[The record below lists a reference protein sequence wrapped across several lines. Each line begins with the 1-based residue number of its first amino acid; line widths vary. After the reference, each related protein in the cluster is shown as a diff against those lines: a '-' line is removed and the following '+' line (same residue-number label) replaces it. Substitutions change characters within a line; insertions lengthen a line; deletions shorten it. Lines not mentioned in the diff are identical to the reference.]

1 MPARGRGENG
11 RIPGAAKRRRPP
23 TTTEGLMSHRSFHL
37 PARLAALAAA
47 SAACVGVA
55 AAPAGAAQQDGLVNV
70 DLTGNTIQLPIGV
83 AANVCDV
90 TVAALS
96 TNTFGGSSVC
106 TAASR
111 PTAGSSNAGGG
122 GGGVQRGLV
131 NVSVTDNTIQVPIGI
146 AANVCDVTVALLSS
160 GTFTGND
167 RCSAVSRPVAT
178 A

>member
-55 AAPAGAAQQDGLVNV
+55 AAPASAAQQDGLVNV
-70 DLTGNTIQLPIGV
+70 DLTGNTIQVPIGV

-90 TVAALS
+90 SVAALS
-96 TNTFGGSSVC
+96 TNTFGGDSVC
-106 TAASR
+106 TAVSR
-111 PTAGSSNAGGG
+111 PSAQGGGGGG

-131 NVSVTDNTIQVPIGI
+131 NVSVTDNTVQVPIGI
-146 AANVCDVTVALLSS
+146 AANVCDVTVAVLSS
-160 GTFTGND
+160 GTFTGNGV
-167 RCSAVSRPVAT
+167 CTAVTRPTAT
-178 A
+178 G